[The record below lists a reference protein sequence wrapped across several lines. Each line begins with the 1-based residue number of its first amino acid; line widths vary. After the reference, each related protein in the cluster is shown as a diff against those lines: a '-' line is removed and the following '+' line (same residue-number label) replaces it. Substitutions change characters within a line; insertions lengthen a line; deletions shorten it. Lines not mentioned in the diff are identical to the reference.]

1 MCQQQ
6 QAGGKRKK
14 RAEWKSIKKKYVPS
28 NLSDRTD
35 EAVIFWRILHLRKA
49 EDGKKGHKCNSLDF
63 GEFSNSGED
72 ERQKFESEVAPGAQ
86 PHGKQ

>member
-14 RAEWKSIKKKYVPS
+14 TAVWKIIKKKFPS
-28 NLSDRTD
+28 FSVTELMKQSFCGVFCFLAKQNRESNM
-35 EAVIFWRILHLRKA
+35 
-49 EDGKKGHKCNSLDF
+49 CNSLD
-63 GEFSNSGED
+63 NRIL
-72 ERQKFESEVAPGAQ
+72 ERMKDSQEFESEVAPGAQ

>member
-14 RAEWKSIKKKYVPS
+14 TAEWKSIKKKYFPS
-28 NLSDRTD
+28 YLSDRTD
-35 EAVIFWRILHLRKA
+35 EAVIFWRVLCLRKA
-49 EDGKKGHKCNSLDF
+49 EEGIKGHKRNSPDTQILERMKD
-63 GEFSNSGED
+63 
-72 ERQKFESEVAPGAQ
+72 RQKFESEVAPGAQ